1 MSELGNLLGFIPT
14 VTQPE
19 RVLLESAADQPVIT
33 SLDFAYFVRA
43 NGESRKGHYIAIE
56 DEDSAFTSVRIS
68 VTGYGEDH
76 HVFENIT
83 VAEDALT
90 TFDDDFFVPEGRS
103 LRVRFVG
110 TTSADLLAAYIQGFD
125 VIQPEG
131 AKHA

>member
-1 MSELGNLLGFIPT
+1 MYDFQGYRYPLAFQEKI
-14 VTQPE
+14 V
-19 RVLLESAADQPVIT
+19 SAAAGNEDIIIGPVPPGHLWVIT
-33 SLDFAYFVRA
+33 HV
-43 NGESRKGHYIAIE
+43 AIE

-125 VIQPEG
+125 VIQPAG